1 MSEFTA
7 GFASRHAHAG
17 EALRRAFAAPQGFAA
32 ADPGARVAE
41 KAAPG
46 HPRHFE
52 PADRAAKPT
61 QGWDMFDP
69 EIEQPMA
76 APAPQ
81 PFVDPIAAAHDR
93 GYAEGLA
100 AARIEIEASSARDR
114 ALVDALGRRLADA
127 AHFDRERFAQ
137 QLRQTVL
144 HLVTRLV
151 GEIGVSPERLA
162 GRIEAAVD
170 LLADATESSLVRM
183 HPDDVVLIEGR
194 LPGTVFACGDP
205 AIARGSFVIES
216 ASTIVEDGPE
226 QWIEQ
231 LTAAIDRVPLPAQC

>member
-1 MSEFTA
+1 MSDFTA
-7 GFASRHAHAG
+7 GFSSRHVHAG
-17 EALRRAFAAPQGFAA
+17 EALRRAFAAPEGFAPV
-32 ADPGARVAE
+32 DPGARVAD
-41 KAAPG
+41 KPAPNQ
-46 HPRHFE
+46 PRHFE

-69 EIEQPMA
+69 EIDQPMA

-81 PFVDPIAAAHDR
+81 PFVDPIAVAHDK

-100 AARIEIEASSARDR
+100 AARAEIEAATARDR
-114 ALVDALGRRLADA
+114 ALVDALGRGLADA

-162 GRIEAAVD
+162 GRIDAAVD
-170 LLADATESSLVRM
+170 LLADAAESSLVRL
-183 HPDDVVLIEGR
+183 HPDDVRLIEGR
-194 LPGTVFACGDP
+194 LPDMVFAAGDP
-205 AIARGSFVIES
+205 SIARGSFIIES